1 MRKMKR
7 GEKRERERH
16 TCIDRTSEKGKEK
29 QKSSKMYVVKDHAVD
44 CVIRNG
50 KDRVKFSKERR
61 AMKRQEVVDRAMN

>member
-1 MRKMKR
+1 
-7 GEKRERERH
+7 
-16 TCIDRTSEKGKEK
+16 
-29 QKSSKMYVVKDHAVD
+29 MYVVKDHAVD